1 MKKETSYSQILKSTG
16 IFGGSQMLVII
27 IGIIRAKAIALLLGP
42 AGVGIIGIY
51 QSIVDMLR
59 AGCGLGLDT
68 GGVREIAA
76 ANSLDDKTLLGKTT
90 YRLNWWFLIAAFLG
104 LTACITFCH
113 PISIWAFGTSEYV
126 LSIVIL
132 SIPVFLAILTTGRSV
147 NIQGM
152 RKVSYMAQYE
162 IWGSLVGLLVAL
174 PLYYIFGLKGIL
186 PAFITTSLIL
196 YFFVEFY
203 YKKLNVRLIKIPRK
217 EVLETG
223 LSTLKLGLFIVISG
237 VISTASMF
245 FVRAYIS
252 RSLDVEA
259 AGLFQSAWTIT
270 TVYLGLILK
279 SMGADFFPRLS
290 AIAEEK
296 PEIKKLV
303 NEQTY
308 VVLVISVPII
318 IIMLLF
324 SGFALSVLYSSKFTN
339 AENILQWQILGSV
352 LKLMS
357 WPIAFIVL
365 ARKKGL
371 IFLFS
376 EVVFYISYLAVS
388 YFLFPQYGLD
398 AVGIG
403 YLIGYMIYLP
413 LIVLIGWRISGFTWS
428 KEVIV
433 MIVIGLVLI
442 CTTFYISRTEGVNV
456 WVFGSI
462 VLLISLFYSFY
473 KLRKVFSLEEL
484 KNWFSK
490 K

>member
-1 MKKETSYSQILKSTG
+1 MKKETSYSQILKSTS

-27 IGIIRAKAIALLLGP
+27 IGIVRAKIIALLLGP

-59 AGCGLGLDT
+59 TSCGLGLDT
-68 GGVREIAA
+68 GGIREVAA

-90 YRLNWWFLIAAFLG
+90 YRLNWWFLIAALLG
-104 LTACITFCH
+104 LTACIAFCR
-113 PISIWAFGTSEYV
+113 PISIWAFGTSEYM
-126 LSIVIL
+126 LSIVLL

-147 NIQGM
+147 SIQGM

-162 IWGSLVGLLVAL
+162 VWGSLVGLIVAL
-174 PLYYIFGLKGIL
+174 PLYYILGLKGII
-186 PAFITTSLIL
+186 PVFVTTSLIL
-196 YFFVEFY
+196 YFFVELY

-217 EVLETG
+217 EVFEAG
-223 LSTLKLGLFIVISG
+223 LSTLKLGVFIVISG

-252 RSLDVEA
+252 RSLDIEA

-290 AIAEEK
+290 AITEK
-296 PEIKKLV
+296 KTEIKKLV

-308 VVLVISVPII
+308 VVLVISVPVII
-318 IIMLLF
+318 VMLLF
-324 SGFALSVLYSSKFTN
+324 SEFALSVLYSSKFVD
-339 AENILQWQILGSV
+339 AGNILQWQILGSV
-352 LKLMS
+352 LKLLS
-357 WPIAFIVL
+357 WPIAFIML
-365 ARKKGL
+365 AKKKGL

-376 EVVFYISYLAVS
+376 EVIFYISYLATS
-388 YFLFPQYGLD
+388 YLLFPQYGLD
-398 AVGIG
+398 AVGVG
-403 YLIGYMIYLP
+403 YLIAYMIYLP
-413 LIVLIGWRISGFTWS
+413 LIVLIGWRISGFIWS
-428 KEVIV
+428 REVMV
-433 MIVIGLVLI
+433 MIVIGLILI
-442 CTTFYISRTEGVNV
+442 CAAFYISHTKEVSV
-456 WVFGSI
+456 WIFGSI
-462 VLLISLFYSFY
+462 VFLISLFYSFY
-473 KLRKVFSLEEL
+473 KLRKVFSLEDL